1 MSSRIDELVAGL
13 GRPSDDDITSEPSGV
28 AGRQLLAA
36 ITAGQAPAQGR
47 RGEEVPMPRG
57 HRLRRPVVGAVAATA
72 IAAAVLVGLS
82 GRDSGPLRSY
92 ANAAVAIE
100 AKGDAYEV
108 RVKDAYA
115 DQREFGEA
123 FAKLGLDV
131 RLRIVPVSPGREREV
146 VRMGSLH
153 APPDGGFP
161 PGGLRGTSTIVMKC
175 PPGQNA
181 CPIRVRLQGEMFRL
195 QGADIVIGR
204 EARPGETYHDAR
216 PRQGDH
222 PASLRLTGRTV
233 SQGLAQLRR
242 LGLTSAFTIGAFT
255 PDGAGSHWDPPAGW
269 RPAGDRRITGAW
281 MRGATS
287 VGLLVAPAG
296 DDPRP
301 RPVD

>member
-1 MSSRIDELVAGL
+1 MTSRIDELVAGL

-36 ITAGQAPAQGR
+36 ITAGQAPAPRR
-47 RGEEVPMPRG
+47 RGDEVTVPRRR
-57 HRLRRPVVGAVAATA
+57 RLRRPVGGVVVATG
-72 IAAAVLVGLS
+72 IAAAVLVGMS

-108 RVKDAYA
+108 QVKDAYA

-146 VRMGSLH
+146 VQMGSLH
-153 APPDGGFP
+153 APRDGGFP
-161 PGGLRGTSTIVMKC
+161 PGGLTGTSSIVMKC
-175 PPGQNA
+175 PPGQSA
-181 CPIRVRLQGEMFRL
+181 CPIRVRLQGKMFRL

-204 EARPGETYHDAR
+204 EARPGEIYQDAR
-216 PRQGDH
+216 PQQGDR
-222 PASLRLTGRTV
+222 PGSLRLTGRTV
-233 SQGLAQLRR
+233 SQALAQSRR
-242 LGLTSAFTIGAFT
+242 LGLTSAFSIGEFT

-269 RPAGDRRITGAW
+269 RPAGDRRVTGAW
-281 MRGATS
+281 MRSSTS
-287 VGLLVAPAG
+287 VGLLVAPSA

-301 RPVD
+301 RPAD